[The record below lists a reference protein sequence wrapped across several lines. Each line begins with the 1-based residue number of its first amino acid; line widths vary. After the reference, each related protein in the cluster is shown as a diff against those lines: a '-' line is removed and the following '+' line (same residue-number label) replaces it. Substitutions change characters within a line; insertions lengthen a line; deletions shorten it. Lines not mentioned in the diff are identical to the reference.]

1 MRSHFAVA
9 GMFLSFPGV
18 LYAVDLAGPQAT
30 VNNSPTS
37 MVSIL
42 QILTYLVL
50 VILIIVGIAWMLRR
64 FGRINSAVNG
74 DLKVLAGLSV
84 GQRERIVLVQAG
96 SVQLLLGVAPGH
108 VQTLHIM
115 DRPLSTEEKT
125 IRNDSFIGRFNDE
138 IRKKM
143 LS

>member
-1 MRSHFAVA
+1 MLNVSKLKSLFNRRDWMKSHFAVT

-84 GQRERIVLVQAG
+84 GQIGRASCRERG
-96 SVQLLLGVAPGH
+96 
-108 VQTLHIM
+108 
-115 DRPLSTEEKT
+115 
-125 IRNDSFIGRFNDE
+125 
-138 IRKKM
+138 
-143 LS
+143 

>member
-1 MRSHFAVA
+1 MKFHFTVA
-9 GMFLSFPGV
+9 ALFLSFPGV
-18 LYAVDLAGPQAT
+18 LYAVDLTGPQAT

-42 QILTYLVL
+42 QIMTYLVL

-96 SVQLLLGVAPGH
+96 SVQLLLGVAPGQ

-115 DRPLSTEEKT
+115 DRPLLTEEKT
-125 IRNDSFIGRFNDE
+125 IRSDSFISRFNDE
-138 IRKKM
+138 IKKKM

>member
-1 MRSHFAVA
+1 MKFHFTVA
-9 GMFLSFPGV
+9 ALFLSFPCA
-18 LYAVDLAGPQAT
+18 LYAVDLTGPQAT

-42 QILTYLVL
+42 QIMTYLVL

-96 SVQLLLGVAPGH
+96 SVQLLLGVAPGQ

-115 DRPLSTEEKT
+115 DRPLLTEEKT
-125 IRNDSFIGRFNDE
+125 NRNDSFISRFNDE
-138 IRKKM
+138 IKKKM